1 MSPSTAENGKPTI
14 GVGMVGYAFMG
25 GSHSQA
31 WRTVNNFFDVGLQA
45 TMAAIC
51 GRNEANVSAAATKFG
66 WASYETDWRALVARD
81 DIGLVDVASPGNNH
95 AEVAIA
101 ALEAGKHVLCE
112 KPLANSVDE
121 ARAMVA
127 AAESAAGKGIRSM
140 VGFNYRRVPAAAY
153 ARQLVADGRLGQ
165 IRHVRAVYLQDWIL
179 DPEFPLVWR
188 LQKEEAG
195 SGALGDIASHIVD
208 LAQFITAQTVTGVS
222 SLLETFIKERPLVA
236 STEGLRGTGST
247 ERGEVTVDDAA
258 LFIARLSGGA
268 VATFEASR
276 LAPGRRNGLRI
287 EVNGSK
293 GSLVFELER
302 LNELQVYFTDD
313 EPGVQGF
320 RTVIVTEPEHPYLS
334 AWWPAGHI
342 IGWEHTFTHEA
353 FDLLTAIEKGTD
365 PAPSFADGL
374 QIQLVLQAVEE
385 SAAGGSNWTAVP
397 K

>member
-1 MSPSTAENGKPTI
+1 MSPSTAESGKPTI
-14 GVGMVGYAFMG
+14 GIGMVGYAFMG

-45 TMAAIC
+45 RMAAIC

-66 WASYETDWRALVARD
+66 WATYETDWRTLVARD

-127 AAESAAGKGIRSM
+127 AAETAAGKGVRSM

-153 ARQLVADGRLGQ
+153 ACQLVAEGKLGD

-208 LAQFITAQTVTGVS
+208 LAQFITGQSVTGVS

-236 STEGLRGTGST
+236 STDGLRGTGST

-287 EVNGSK
+287 EINGSK

-313 EPGVQGF
+313 DAGVQGF
-320 RTVIVTEPEHPYLS
+320 RTIIMTEPEHPYLS

-353 FDLLTAIEKGTD
+353 LDLLTAIEKGTD

-385 SAAGGSNWTAVP
+385 SAAGGSNWTTVP
-397 K
+397 T

>member
-1 MSPSTAENGKPTI
+1 VTEGAGKQTL

-31 WRTVNNFFDVGLQA
+31 WRTVNNFFDLPIQA
-45 TMAAIC
+45 QMAAIC
-51 GRNEANVSAAATKFG
+51 GRTESAVSAAADKFG
-66 WASYETDWRALVARD
+66 WASYETDWRKLIARD

-101 ALEAGKHVLCE
+101 ALQAGKHVLCE
-112 KPLANSVDE
+112 KPLANSVTE
-121 ARAMVA
+121 ARDMVA
-127 AAESAAGKGIRSM
+127 AAETASAAGVRSM
-140 VGFNYRRVPAAAY
+140 VGFNYRRVPAAAF
-153 ARQLVADGRLGQ
+153 ARQLISEGKLGD

-188 LQKEEAG
+188 LQKDEAG

-208 LAQFITAQTVTGVS
+208 LSQFMTGQLVTGVS
-222 SLLETFIKERPLVA
+222 GLLETFVKNRPLVA
-236 STEGLRGTGST
+236 STEGLRGTAST

-258 LFIARLSGGA
+258 LFVARLSGGA

-276 LAPGRRNGLRI
+276 MAPGRRNGLRVEI
-287 EVNGSK
+287 NGSK

-302 LNELQVYFTDD
+302 LNELQLYFADD
-313 EPGVQGF
+313 DAGVQGL
-320 RTVIVTEPEHPYLS
+320 RTVSITEPEHPYMS
-334 AWWPAGHI
+334 AWWPAGHV

-353 FDLLTAIEKGTD
+353 YDLLTAISSGTD

-374 QIQLVLQAVEE
+374 QVQLVLDSVVR
-385 SAAGGSNWTAVP
+385 SAQSGSWHP
-397 K
+397 IPS

>member
-1 MSPSTAENGKPTI
+1 MSPTAPHSGKPTI

-31 WRTVNNFFDVGLQA
+31 WRTVNNFFDIGLEA

-66 WASYETDWRALVARD
+66 WATYETDWRALVARD

-127 AAESAAGKGIRSM
+127 AAESAAGKGVRSM

-153 ARQLVADGRLGQ
+153 ARQLVAQGRLGD

-236 STEGLRGTGST
+236 STDGLRGTGST

-287 EVNGSK
+287 EINGSK

-313 EPGVQGF
+313 DAGVQGF

-385 SAAGGSNWTAVP
+385 SAAGGSNWTTVP
-397 K
+397 D

>member
-1 MSPSTAENGKPTI
+1 MSPSTAESGKPTI
-14 GVGMVGYAFMG
+14 GIGMVGYAFMG

-45 TMAAIC
+45 NMAAIC

-127 AAESAAGKGIRSM
+127 AAESAAGKGVRSM

-153 ARQLVADGRLGQ
+153 AKQLVAEGKLGQ

-236 STEGLRGTGST
+236 STDGLRGTGST

-287 EVNGSK
+287 EINGSK

-313 EPGVQGF
+313 EAGVQGF

-397 K
+397 D

>member
-1 MSPSTAENGKPTI
+1 MSAGTEKNI

-31 WRTVNNFFDVGLQA
+31 WRTVNNFFDLPVQVE
-45 TMAAIC
+45 MAALC
-51 GRNEANVSAAATKFG
+51 GRTESAVTDAAGKLG
-66 WASYETDWRALVARD
+66 WQSIETDWRRLVARD

-101 ALEAGKHVLCE
+101 ALQAGKHVLCE

-121 ARAMVA
+121 AREMVA
-127 AAESAAGKGIRSM
+127 AAEAAKANGVRSM
-140 VGFNYRRVPAAAY
+140 VGFNYRRVPAAAF
-153 ARQLVADGRLGQ
+153 ARQLISEGKLGD
-165 IRHVRAVYLQDWIL
+165 IRHVRAVYLQDWIV

-208 LAQFITAQTVTGVS
+208 LAQFITSQSVTGVS
-222 SLLETFIKERPLVA
+222 GLLETFVKNRPLVA
-236 STEGLRGTGST
+236 STEGLRGTAST
-247 ERGEVTVDDAA
+247 ERGDVTVDDAA
-258 LFIARLSGGA
+258 LFIARMSGGA

-276 LAPGRRNGLRI
+276 MAPGRRNGLRV

-313 EPGVQGF
+313 DAGVQGF
-320 RTVIVTEPEHPYLS
+320 RTVVVTEPEHPYIA

-353 FDLLTAIEKGTD
+353 YDLLTAITSGTD
-365 PAPSFADGL
+365 PSPSFAEGL
-374 QIQLVLQAVEE
+374 QVQLVLQAVEE
-385 SAAGGSNWTAVP
+385 SSEGGSNWVQVP
-397 K
+397 E

>member
-1 MSPSTAENGKPTI
+1 MSPSTADSGKPTI
-14 GVGMVGYAFMG
+14 GIGMVGYAFMG

-45 TMAAIC
+45 KMAAIC
-51 GRNEANVSAAATKFG
+51 GRNEANVSAAATTFG

-127 AAESAAGKGIRSM
+127 AAESAAAKGVRSM

-153 ARQLVADGRLGQ
+153 AKQLVAEGRLGQ

-195 SGALGDIASHIVD
+195 TGALGDIASHIVD

-222 SLLETFIKERPLVA
+222 SLLETFITERPLVA
-236 STEGLRGTGST
+236 STDGLRGTGST

-287 EVNGSK
+287 EINGSK

-365 PAPSFADGL
+365 PAASFADGL

-397 K
+397 D

>member
-1 MSPSTAENGKPTI
+1 MTPSTAESGKPTI
-14 GVGMVGYAFMG
+14 GIGMVGYAFMG

-45 TMAAIC
+45 QMAAIC

-66 WASYETDWRALVARD
+66 WASYETDWHALVARE

-127 AAESAAGKGIRSM
+127 AAESAAGKGVRSM

-153 ARQLVADGRLGQ
+153 AKQLVAEGRLGQ

-247 ERGEVTVDDAA
+247 ERGDVTVDDAA

-287 EVNGSK
+287 EINGSK

-320 RTVIVTEPEHPYLS
+320 RTIVVTEPEHPYLS

-397 K
+397 D

>member
-1 MSPSTAENGKPTI
+1 VSAGAGKTI

-31 WRTVNNFFDVGLQA
+31 WRTVNNFFDLPIQVE
-45 TMAAIC
+45 MAALC
-51 GRNEANVSAAATKFG
+51 GRTESAVTEAAAKLG
-66 WASYETDWRALVARD
+66 WSSVETDWRKLVARD
-81 DIGLVDVASPGNNH
+81 DIGLVDVSSPGNNH

-101 ALEAGKHVLCE
+101 ALQAGKHVLCE

-121 ARAMVA
+121 AREMVA
-127 AAESAAGKGIRSM
+127 AAEAAKADGVRSM
-140 VGFNYRRVPAAAY
+140 VGFNYRRVPAAAF
-153 ARQLVADGRLGQ
+153 ARQLVSEGKLGD
-165 IRHVRAVYLQDWIL
+165 IRHVRAVYLQDWIM

-208 LAQFITAQTVTGVS
+208 LAQFVTGQSVTGVS
-222 SLLETFIKERPLVA
+222 GLLETFVKNRPLVA
-236 STEGLRGTGST
+236 STEGLRGTAST

-258 LFIARLSGGA
+258 LFVARMSGGA

-276 LAPGRRNGLRI
+276 MAPGRRNGLRL

-320 RTVIVTEPEHPYLS
+320 RTVVVTEPEHPYLS

-353 FDLLTAIEKGTD
+353 YDFLTAITEGTD
-365 PAPSFADGL
+365 PSPSFAEGL
-374 QIQLVLQAVEE
+374 QVQLVLQAVEE
-385 SAAGGSNWTAVP
+385 SSAGGSSWVQVP
-397 K
+397 E

>member
-1 MSPSTAENGKPTI
+1 MSPVTPESGKPTI
-14 GVGMVGYAFMG
+14 GVGLVGYAFMG

-31 WRTVNNFFDVGLQA
+31 WRTVNNFFDIGLQA

-51 GRNEANVSAAATKFG
+51 GRTESAVSAAAQKFG
-66 WASYETDWRALVARD
+66 WASYETDWRTLVARD

-127 AAESAAGKGIRSM
+127 AAETAAGKGVRSM

-153 ARQLVADGRLGQ
+153 ARQLVAAGKLGQ

-188 LQKEEAG
+188 LQKDEAG

-208 LAQFITAQTVTGVS
+208 LAQFITDQTVTGVS

-276 LAPGRRNGLRI
+276 LAPGRRNGLRLEI
-287 EVNGSK
+287 NGSK

-353 FDLLTAIEKGTD
+353 FDLLTAIENGTD

-374 QIQLVLQAVEE
+374 QVQLVLQAVEE

-397 K
+397 T

>member
-1 MSPSTAENGKPTI
+1 VSAGAGKTI

-31 WRTVNNFFDVGLQA
+31 WRTVNNFFDLPVQVE
-45 TMAAIC
+45 MAALC
-51 GRNEANVSAAATKFG
+51 GRTESAVTEAAGKLG
-66 WASYETDWRALVARD
+66 WASVETDWRRLVARD
-81 DIGLVDVASPGNNH
+81 DIGLVDVSSPGNNH

-101 ALEAGKHVLCE
+101 ALQAGKHVLCE

-121 ARAMVA
+121 AREMVA
-127 AAESAAGKGIRSM
+127 AAEAAKASGVRSM
-140 VGFNYRRVPAAAY
+140 VGFNYRRVPAASF
-153 ARQLVADGRLGQ
+153 ARQLVSDGKLGD

-208 LAQFITAQTVTGVS
+208 LAQFVTGQSVTGVS
-222 SLLETFIKERPLVA
+222 GLLETFVKNRPLVA
-236 STEGLRGTGST
+236 STEGLRGTAST
-247 ERGEVTVDDAA
+247 ERGDVTVDDAA
-258 LFIARLSGGA
+258 LFVARMSGGA

-276 LAPGRRNGLRI
+276 MAPGRRNGLRL
-287 EVNGSK
+287 EVNGSR

-320 RTVIVTEPEHPYLS
+320 RTVVVTEPEHPYLS

-353 FDLLTAIEKGTD
+353 YDFLTAITEGTD
-365 PAPSFADGL
+365 PSPSFAEGL
-374 QIQLVLQAVEE
+374 QVQLVLQAVEE
-385 SAAGGSNWTAVP
+385 SSAGGSNWVQVP
-397 K
+397 E

>member
-1 MSPSTAENGKPTI
+1 MSPSTVESGKPTI
-14 GVGMVGYAFMG
+14 GIGMVGYAFMG

-45 TMAAIC
+45 RMAAIC
-51 GRNEANVSAAATKFG
+51 GRNEANVCAAATKFG
-66 WASYETDWRALVARD
+66 WASYETDWRTLVARD

-127 AAESAAGKGIRSM
+127 AAESAAGKGVRSM

-153 ARQLVADGRLGQ
+153 ARQLIAEGKLGQ

-222 SLLETFIKERPLVA
+222 SLLETFIKQRPLVA
-236 STEGLRGTGST
+236 STDGLRGTGSA

-287 EVNGSK
+287 EINGSK

-313 EPGVQGF
+313 EAGVQGF
-320 RTVIVTEPEHPYLS
+320 RTIMVTEPEHPYLS

-353 FDLLTAIEKGTD
+353 FDLLTAIEEGTD

-397 K
+397 D

>member
-1 MSPSTAENGKPTI
+1 MTPTTAESGKPTI
-14 GVGMVGYAFMG
+14 GIGMVGYAFMG

-45 TMAAIC
+45 KMAAIC

-66 WASYETDWRALVARD
+66 WATYETDWRALVARD

-127 AAESAAGKGIRSM
+127 AAETAAGKGVRSM

-153 ARQLVADGRLGQ
+153 AKQLVAEGKLGQ

-236 STEGLRGTGST
+236 STDGLRGTGSS

-287 EVNGSK
+287 EINGSK

-320 RTVIVTEPEHPYLS
+320 RTIIVTEPEHPYLS

-353 FDLLTAIEKGTD
+353 FDLLTAIETGTD

-397 K
+397 D